1 MRIKEFNLNTVIDLV
16 NLMVI
21 RNTEML
27 HYETKTENKNRWFKI
42 KKFKES

>member
-21 RNTEML
+21 RNTEMF
-27 HYETKTENKNRWFKI
+27 HYETKTENENRWFKI
-42 KKFKES
+42 KKYKES